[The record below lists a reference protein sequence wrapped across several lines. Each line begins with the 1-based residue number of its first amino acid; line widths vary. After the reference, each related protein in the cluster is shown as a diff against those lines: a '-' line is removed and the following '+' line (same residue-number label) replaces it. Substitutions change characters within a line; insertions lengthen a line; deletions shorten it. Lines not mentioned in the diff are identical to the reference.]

1 MRTLVPPRRT
11 SFGADREDGTDPD
24 NQAVGDL

>member
-1 MRTLVPPRRT
+1 LRALVPPRR
-11 SFGADREDGTDPD
+11 SAFGADRAEPANPD